1 MRRRTAAEKGE
12 RPAARPRP
20 PTSHALGIKANMAS
34 PSFQQHP
41 TLLCISQIFRLPE
54 RAFHDCA
61 CSVGN
66 VVVRQARLSSNCCKH
81 ETMKATW
88 FMLVIC
94 TSKIQLKDL

>member
-41 TLLCISQIFRLPE
+41 TLLCISQIFGLPE
-54 RAFHDCA
+54 RTRF
-61 CSVGN
+61 VGN
-66 VVVRQARLSSNCCKH
+66 VVVREALSQFNLLLQRAY
-81 ETMKATW
+81 ETMQATW
-88 FMLVIC
+88 YMLI
-94 TSKIQLKDL
+94 IILKLN